1 MVWLNG
7 IALPAPSELRVGVFD
22 ITRASRA
29 ASGLMQ
35 MEFIARKRTVTI
47 EYALLSAVDLAAIL
61 DNLHSR
67 IFHTLRYVDAGTE
80 RTITVYHGDRPYA
93 AFHTI
98 GGVRWWKDV
107 RIPLIEQ

>member
-22 ITRASRA
+22 ITRAGRT

-35 MEFIARKRTVTI
+35 MEFIARKRTITL
-47 EYALLSAVDLAAIL
+47 EYVLISNSELAAIL

-67 IFHTLRYVDAGTE
+67 VFHTLRYTDAGME

-107 RIPLIEQ
+107 QIPLIEQ